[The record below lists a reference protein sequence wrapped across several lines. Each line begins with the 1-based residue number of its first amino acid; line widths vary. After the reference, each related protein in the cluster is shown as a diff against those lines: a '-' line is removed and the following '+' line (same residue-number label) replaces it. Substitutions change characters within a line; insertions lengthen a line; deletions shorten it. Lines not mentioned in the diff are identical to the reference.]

1 MNYCFKK
8 EDYKLYS
15 TFLANNYTNAK
26 ELLNSH
32 APIKFN
38 ELEAILKSVTQ
49 LDEPNGVSVP
59 STSDISNLFRLM
71 IYLHKHNAAFN
82 YEIGEA
88 FNISTE
94 RARRYINTGR
104 YFGFIEKVN
113 ENKRTSKYQLTK
125 KGTDILSMDER
136 NKIYMLISTIL
147 QFAPY
152 RNSLLYYLENK
163 QLPSYD
169 TIIDIMVDADVR
181 YIYAD
186 STFES
191 RARVILKTIIFIC
204 SNIKDWF
211 QHINEEV

>member
-1 MNYCFKK
+1 
-8 EDYKLYS
+8 
-15 TFLANNYTNAK
+15 
-26 ELLNSH
+26 
-32 APIKFN
+32 
-38 ELEAILKSVTQ
+38 
-49 LDEPNGVSVP
+49 
-59 STSDISNLFRLM
+59 
-71 IYLHKHNAAFN
+71 
-82 YEIGEA
+82 
-88 FNISTE
+88 
-94 RARRYINTGR
+94 
-104 YFGFIEKVN
+104 
-113 ENKRTSKYQLTK
+113 
-125 KGTDILSMDER
+125 MDER